1 MEWGGYEGC
10 SASPECEH
18 SPGLAWPVAH
28 TANLQSHLVL
38 CCQVSSLRGLLGI
51 FLLGHRRP
59 FLMPLLPV
67 SRHTR
72 HFRGREKSRT
82 PGGRG
87 GVPRC
92 CIQNSLTGVS
102 EERGGQPGPPLGQ
115 VQGWLGPPPLSM
127 RVPHFRAEWEGR
139 DSPAR
144 HKNGYQRLRFG
155 H

>member
-38 CCQVSSLRGLLGI
+38 CCQVSSVRGLLGI

-87 GVPRC
+87 RSVQVRYPEQPGW
-92 CIQNSLTGVS
+92 VS
-102 EERGGQPGPPLGQ
+102 EERGGRPGPRLGQ
-115 VQGWLGPPPLSM
+115 VQGWRPPPMSG
-127 RVPHFRAEWEGR
+127 RAVATFR
-139 DSPAR
+139 DIPAS